1 MLHKTSSFKKKKNMR
16 HEETGKNDL
25 YTGGKAGDRNC
36 ENDQLFGLIDKDFKV
51 AIIII
56 FRELKEAII

>member
-1 MLHKTSSFKKKKNMR
+1 MKKPERMTYTLGKKQVT
-16 HEETGKNDL
+16 ETV
-25 YTGGKAGDRNC
+25 C